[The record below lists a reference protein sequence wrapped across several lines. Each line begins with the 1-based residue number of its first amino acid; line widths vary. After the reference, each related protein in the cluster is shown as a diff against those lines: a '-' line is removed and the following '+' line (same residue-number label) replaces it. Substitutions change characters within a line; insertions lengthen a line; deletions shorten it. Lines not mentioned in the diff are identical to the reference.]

1 MKNKIR
7 VTQAFNAKLVAS
19 RRLEKF
25 YAGELLMVLEC
36 PESPAHSRFAR
47 MNGLRPFA
55 GVECQ
60 YVIESVE
67 LNEKTEAVGQATAS

>member
-1 MKNKIR
+1 MNNKKIR

-25 YAGELLMVLEC
+25 YAGELLLLLEC
-36 PESPAHSRFAR
+36 PESPDRSRFAR
-47 MNGLRPFA
+47 INGLRPFA

-60 YVIESVE
+60 YLIDSVE
-67 LNEKTEAVGQATAS
+67 LHEKTEAVGPNR

>member
-1 MKNKIR
+1 MPVNKKRR

-25 YAGELLMVLEC
+25 AAGELLMLIEC
-36 PESPAHSRFAR
+36 PDAPGHSRFMR
-47 MNGLRPFA
+47 INGLRPNR

-60 YVIESVE
+60 YLIESEE
-67 LNEKTEAVGQATAS
+67 LNQKTEITR

>member
-1 MKNKIR
+1 MKRR

-25 YAGELLMVLEC
+25 AAGELLILLEA
-36 PESPAHSRFAR
+36 PESPGQARFMRMVGIRPSR
-47 MNGLRPFA
+47 

-60 YVIESVE
+60 YIIESHE
-67 LNEKTEAVGQATAS
+67 WNEKTETAR